1 MPERTLR
8 PSVINFQADRLEEA
22 AKQRRPGYLEAVRAA
37 STVVSD
43 DLWRMPLEDYQ
54 RIREEY
60 SYGGPGTELKNL
72 LRKIGIK
79 ATPNC
84 QCNQR
89 AKVMDE
95 RGCDWC
101 EENIETICEWIKEES
116 SKRGMLFVKSA
127 VKLMVRHAIRRA
139 RAVASK
145 E

>member
-1 MPERTLR
+1 MLHVRSED
-8 PSVINFQADRLEEA
+8 DRFV
-22 AKQRRPGYLEAVRAA
+22 YLETTDFFALR
-37 STVVSD
+37 D
-43 DLWRMPLEDYQ
+43 K
-54 RIREEY
+54 Y
-60 SYGGPGTELKNL
+60 SPSSGPGTELKKL
-72 LRKIGIK
+72 LKMIGIT

-101 EENIETICEWIKEES
+101 RDNIETICDWLKEES
-116 SKRGMLFVKSA
+116 EKRGMLFVRSA
-127 VKLMVRHAIRRA
+127 ARMVVKRAISNA

>member
-1 MPERTLR
+1 MRAA
-8 PSVINFQADRLEEA
+8 VIRFKVEALEEA
-22 AKQRRPGYLEAVRAA
+22 ATHRRPGYLDAVREA
-37 STVVSD
+37 STTVNETTWEMSK
-43 DLWRMPLEDYQ
+43 EDYQ
-54 RIREEY
+54 RIRDEY
-60 SYGGPGTELKNL
+60 SFGGPGTELKRL
-72 LRKIGIK
+72 LKMIGIT

-101 EENIETICEWIKEES
+101 EENIETICEWLKEEAN
-116 SKRGMLFVKSA
+116 KRGMLFVKTA
-127 VKLMVRHAIRRA
+127 VKLLVRRAISNA